1 MPQSRRIQAILVTLL
16 LFLTLPL
23 AAQPVE
29 YFTDNGYGNPVATM
43 QHPSG
48 EFINGS
54 TYLAYQGPHEDPY
67 VVAYHHDSKS
77 WAGPFKAGINVMG
90 QEQDAQD
97 SHDKVDNHGK
107 PAMIIDAKG
116 YIHLAFGGH
125 GGSRGLGLGN
135 NNQGAAGRGKQTHVV
150 SKKPYDITEWEAL
163 DNISPFGTYSQFI
176 KMDNG
181 DIYLFFRHGS
191 HQSDWVYQ
199 RSTDH
204 GRTFA
209 DPLSVLKSK
218 PQPQDPDTMDAWY
231 AWFEKGLG
239 DTITASY
246 VYHPCNKR
254 GRHSKD
260 RHNTYYMQMNTADAT
275 WTNAPGQTLAMPILK
290 EYADE
295 NTLMFDTH
303 GGRANHGTC
312 RVDENGAPHVFFRH
326 DDGHVRYYRWLGDKW
341 QQPVTVLPG
350 NKSQDGDMIVH
361 SPMHIS
367 LLLRYKNTAGSHV
380 GYFNSTDGG
389 LTWQKAPSL
398 LSAKNIAYNPIS
410 SIVRNAHPNA
420 RVMLSS
426 NAYGQVH
433 QYRNMVLL
441 GDQGPVTRPK
451 QEASNLGN
459 RLKLLRQERA
469 KGK

>member
-1 MPQSRRIQAILVTLL
+1 
-16 LFLTLPL
+16 
-23 AAQPVE
+23 
-29 YFTDNGYGNPVATM
+29 M
-43 QHPSG
+43 Q
-48 EFINGS
+48 
-54 TYLAYQGPHEDPY
+54 
-67 VVAYHHDSKS
+67 
-77 WAGPFKAGINVMG
+77 
-90 QEQDAQD
+90 
-97 SHDKVDNHGK
+97 
-107 PAMIIDAKG
+107 
-116 YIHLAFGGH
+116 
-125 GGSRGLGLGN
+125 
-135 NNQGAAGRGKQTHVV
+135 
-150 SKKPYDITEWEAL
+150 
-163 DNISPFGTYSQFI
+163 
-176 KMDNG
+176 
-181 DIYLFFRHGS
+181 
-191 HQSDWVYQ
+191 
-199 RSTDH
+199 
-204 GRTFA
+204 
-209 DPLSVLKSK
+209 
-218 PQPQDPDTMDAWY
+218 
-231 AWFEKGLG
+231 
-239 DTITASY
+239 
-246 VYHPCNKR
+246 
-254 GRHSKD
+254 
-260 RHNTYYMQMNTADAT
+260 
-275 WTNAPGQTLAMPILK
+275 LK

-350 NKSQDGDMIVH
+350 NKSQDGDMVVH

-398 LSAKNIAYNPIS
+398 LSSKNIAYNPIS
-410 SIVRNAHPNA
+410 SIVRNAHPDA

-426 NAYGQVH
+426 NSYGQVH

-459 RLKLLRQERA
+459 RLELFRQGRA